1 MFRRATNCLAFPLD
15 VHVPLTKRVFG
26 SPIPTVKVLLKVG
39 KTNYTVREL
48 PRDEWPTILNQLYP
62 YRLRKVGSRT
72 YWMVD
77 RQIWWDD
84 ENLKAEDVHALY
96 ATRKRANERRLERAK
111 ANVAR
116 GFDNDSPTR
125 KVLTDEVKQ
134 FVFIRDGGQ
143 CVQCGQKNE
152 LQYDHVIPV
161 ALGGSSEPE
170 NLQILC
176 ASCNRKKGSNIS
188 QT

>member
-1 MFRRATNCLAFPLD
+1 MFRRATNCEVYSQA
-15 VHVPLTKRVFG
+15 VRIPLTKRMFG
-26 SPIPTVKVLLKVG
+26 SPVPTVKVMLVVG
-39 KTNYTVREL
+39 KTRYAAGEHPREDWL
-48 PRDEWPTILNQLYP
+48 KILDQAYP
-62 YRLRKVGSRT
+62 YRIRKAGSRT

-84 ENLKAEDVHALY
+84 ENLEAEDVHALY
-96 ATRKRANERRLERAK
+96 ANRKRANERRLERAK

-125 KVLTDEVKQ
+125 KTISDEVMQ
-134 FVFIRDGGQ
+134 FVFLRDGAQ
-143 CVQCGQKNE
+143 CVQCGSRSD
-152 LQYDHVIPV
+152 LQYDHIIPF

-170 NLQILC
+170 NLQVLC

-188 QT
+188 QV